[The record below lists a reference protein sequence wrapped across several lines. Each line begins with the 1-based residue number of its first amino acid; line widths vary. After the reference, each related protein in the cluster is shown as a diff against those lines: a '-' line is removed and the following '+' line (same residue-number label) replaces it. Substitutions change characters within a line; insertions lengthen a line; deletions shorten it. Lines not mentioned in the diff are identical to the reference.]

1 MNRNRK
7 FSSFFLFRKNKAI
20 LISQA
25 FATILVNTGGIHQ
38 HSSNAYSTLL
48 SKLKSTT
55 TEAPGSAGSGSNTS
69 GGNGGGGGLNLGDLI
84 SLIPT
89 QAPGGSD
96 KPTKPPKDLSG
107 LNISTDVNIKDY
119 IRKINSNSPD
129 NRQLLSTLAEI
140 LANNYY
146 NGAYTNNYDPY
157 YGSYVQPPAYGGY
170 GQYAEPYPVVNA
182 PQPYPLVSAPQPY
195 PVLSAPLSYGYGQ
208 YSDQYTGSE
217 GYTNYYN
224 PTYAYNPHQ
233 FYTK

>member
-1 MNRNRK
+1 M
-7 FSSFFLFRKNKAI
+7 
-20 LISQA
+20 ISQA

-55 TEAPGSAGSGSNTS
+55 TEAPASGS
-69 GGNGGGGGLNLGDLI
+69 LI
-84 SLIPT
+84 TT
-89 QAPGGSD
+89 QAPGGLV
-96 KPTKPPKDLSG
+96 KPPKSSKDLSG
-107 LNISTDVNIKDY
+107 LDISTDVNINDY
-119 IRKINSNSPD
+119 IRKTNNNSPD
-129 NRQLLSTLAEI
+129 NRHLLSTLAEI

-157 YGSYVQPPAYGGY
+157 YGPYVQPPAYGT
-170 GQYAEPYPVVNA
+170 GQYAEAYPVANA
-182 PQPYPLVSAPQPY
+182 PQPYPLVSAPQSY
-195 PVLSAPLSYGYGQ
+195 PALSAPLSYGYGQ
-208 YSDQYTGSE
+208 YSDQYTASE